1 MENRKG
7 TIAAIT
13 ATVAANMEEEEKALR
28 PAIAQ
33 RRPVAVSIL
42 WSNSEREE
50 IMRILW
56 QRRIVP
62 G

>member
-1 MENRKG
+1 MAVN
-7 TIAAIT
+7 I
-13 ATVAANMEEEEKALR
+13 EEEEKALR
-28 PAIAQ
+28 PAIPQ

-56 QRRIVP
+56 QRIIVP

>member
-13 ATVAANMEEEEKALR
+13 ATVAANVEEEEKALR
-28 PAIAQ
+28 PAIPQ
-33 RRPVAVSIL
+33 RRPVVVSIL

-50 IMRILW
+50 IMQMLG

>member
-1 MENRKG
+1 LENRKG

-28 PAIAQ
+28 PAIPQ